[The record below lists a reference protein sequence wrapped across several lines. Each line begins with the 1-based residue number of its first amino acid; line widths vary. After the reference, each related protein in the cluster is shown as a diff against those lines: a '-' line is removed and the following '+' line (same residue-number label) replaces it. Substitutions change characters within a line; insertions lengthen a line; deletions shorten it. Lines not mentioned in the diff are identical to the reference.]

1 MPRTTGQERRGGR
14 ILPHQRDTNDNA
26 AILGGDLAPGGD
38 YHENYN
44 ETVKHEMSDKARNIS
59 KSFVILTYLLSIHS
73 NVDYN
78 LRMCALWQ
86 RYFHIAERFDPTSA
100 KKSCVRK

>member
-1 MPRTTGQERRGGR
+1 MPRTSGQERRGGR

-44 ETVKHEMSDKARNIS
+44 ETVKHEMSDKARKEYRCRIVRIS
-59 KSFVILTYLLSIHS
+59 EYWKKHCPRSRFLFFYYCSVLISLFSFFRVHNGT
-73 NVDYN
+73 
-78 LRMCALWQ
+78 R
-86 RYFHIAERFDPTSA
+86 R
-100 KKSCVRK
+100 